1 MIQNEREYKISKAEA
16 QKFRQAIVQL
26 EQQSTED
33 WKIELQK
40 NAMQSS
46 LEELEQE
53 ILEYNQLKNS
63 PTPIALT
70 LSSFEQIPDA
80 LIQARIAKGWTQA
93 ELASR
98 MGVKPQ
104 QVQNDEI
111 THYQSANFAR
121 LTRVAKVLGMEFEN
135 ARIMVGWIGNPSKPP
150 PQNGRGCVGLSQSGN
165 TRVQKSC
172 SEGLKMRVDTL
183 TPRW

>member
-1 MIQNEREYKISKAEA
+1 MIQNEREYKISKAEVE
-16 QKFRQAIVQL
+16 KFRQAIAQL

-33 WKIELQK
+33 WKIELQR

-53 ILEYNQLKNS
+53 ILEYTQLKNS
-63 PTPIALT
+63 SVPITLT
-70 LSSFEQIPDA
+70 LSSFEQIPNT

-121 LTRVAKVLGMEFEN
+121 LTRVAKALGMQFE
-135 ARIMVGWIGNPSKPP
+135 AAQIMI
-150 PQNGRGCVGLSQSGN
+150 R
-165 TRVQKSC
+165 
-172 SEGLKMRVDTL
+172 
-183 TPRW
+183 

>member
-16 QKFRQAIVQL
+16 EKFKQAILQL

-33 WKIELQK
+33 WKIKLQR

-46 LEELEQE
+46 LEELEQD
-53 ILEYNQLKNS
+53 ILEYSQLKNS
-63 PTPIALT
+63 PVPITLT
-70 LSSFEQIPDA
+70 LSSLEQIPNT

-93 ELASR
+93 ELANR

-111 THYQSANFAR
+111 TQYQSANFAR
-121 LTRVAKVLGMEFEN
+121 LTRVAKVLGMQFET
-135 ARIMVGWIGNPSKPP
+135 ARIMVG
-150 PQNGRGCVGLSQSGN
+150 
-165 TRVQKSC
+165 
-172 SEGLKMRVDTL
+172 
-183 TPRW
+183 